1 MNYYWDITTPSMR
14 DKRVTTGHSN
24 KLVLLFTNTEDTVHQ
39 LQCFLLCGQEKMYVQ
54 FNVVLITVQ
63 VSGFIATNV
72 H

>member
-1 MNYYWDITTPSMR
+1 MR

-24 KLVLLFTNTEDTVHQ
+24 KLVLLFTNTEDTENQ
-39 LQCFLLCGQEKMYVQ
+39 LQCFLWCGQENMYVQ

-63 VSGFIATNV
+63 VSGFIATNA